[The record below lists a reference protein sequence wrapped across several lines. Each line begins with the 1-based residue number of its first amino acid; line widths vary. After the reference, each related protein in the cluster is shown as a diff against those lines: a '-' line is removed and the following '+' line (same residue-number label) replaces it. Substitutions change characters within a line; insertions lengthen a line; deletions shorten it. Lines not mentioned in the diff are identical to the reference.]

1 MDGRGPDYPGSLDRS
16 RLYPTSGTPNPSL
29 LGPSLA
35 DAAAATAR
43 HSALTSTDLAR
54 ASTPVAGSVDPLV
67 AHYQSRFGL
76 PPPPSSLLMHSPTSK
91 S

>member
-1 MDGRGPDYPGSLDRS
+1 MDSRGPDYPGSLDRN

-43 HSALTSTDLAR
+43 HPTLARDLAR
-54 ASTPVAGSVDPLV
+54 ASTPVADSMDPLV

-76 PPPPSSLLMHSPTSK
+76 PPPSSLLLHSPTSE
-91 S
+91 

>member
-1 MDGRGPDYPGSLDRS
+1 MDGRGSDYPGSLDRN
-16 RLYPTSGTPNPSL
+16 RLYPTYGTPNPSL

-43 HSALTSTDLAR
+43 HSTLAPDLAR

-76 PPPPSSLLMHSPTSK
+76 PPPSSLLLHSPTSE
-91 S
+91 